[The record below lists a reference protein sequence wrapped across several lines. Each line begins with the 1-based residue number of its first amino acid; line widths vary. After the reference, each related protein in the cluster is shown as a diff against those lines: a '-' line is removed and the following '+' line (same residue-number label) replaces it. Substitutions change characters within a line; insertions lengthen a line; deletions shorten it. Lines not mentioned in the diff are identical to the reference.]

1 MSVPINFDSS
11 DVSITANLAATE
23 AYHFQAAHADT
34 PGLQWVSLPFGGA
47 ALKVVQGRGLGDI
60 RIDVDVQQ
68 SAGAAGLLY
77 YKDGSAPDD
86 SSDGTEIPWS
96 NGPNWS
102 GNNYTASWHTGEV
115 MDIDVDRYLWVKVG
129 IATNLF
135 NTSTARV
142 RFDYEQDLEV
152 SFSSG
157 TAGFMTWDSVSDV
170 IAYEVNITEGA
181 SLNAANW
188 VNTGKTDRRYRF
200 RDLNR
205 GTQYTFGV
213 RGRTALGVSVRS
225 SLTVYTPIASL
236 HNALFFKECVNYFED
251 GARVTEHGNAS
262 NVLRAV
268 ADNDYRTF
276 STKRDYDINIA
287 MNGQPTRVDAVFV
300 KCKGVTRHSGTPT
313 GGSGRGWTDV
323 DLPATVTNWEG
334 TAVST
339 TVAGFQHHLLL
350 LDAHFTA
357 TSVRMQFEGA
367 GVEVYEILLLEFGIS
382 IDANGDFTEINPDFV
397 DRSGEIHSAP
407 GGSLG
412 YGSPLSAARD
422 KWEIDYAVKVVP
434 GKTLLETPEE
444 FLYWRAENRNH
455 VHAME
460 PSRFPWRIFPATFV
474 GERVPVR
481 YRTDDKTGGE
491 ILSFRVAEQ

>member
-1 MSVPINFDSS
+1 MPVISFDSGN
-11 DVSITANLAATE
+11 VLIAANLAATA
-23 AYHFQAAHADT
+23 AYHFQAGHADT
-34 PGLQWVSLPFGGA
+34 PGLQRVSLPFGGT
-47 ALKVVQGRGLGDI
+47 ALKVVQGRGLGDL
-60 RIDVDVQQ
+60 RIDVNVQQ
-68 SAGAAGLLY
+68 SVGAAGLLY
-77 YKDGSAPDD
+77 YKDGSPPDTNT
-86 SSDGTEIPWS
+86 DGTEIPWS
-96 NGPNWS
+96 EGPHWS
-102 GNNYTASWHTGEV
+102 NNNYTARWHTGEV
-115 MDIDVDRYLWVKVG
+115 VDADIDRYFWIRPG
-129 IATNLF
+129 TATQL
-135 NTSTARV
+135 TTATARV

-157 TAGFMTWDSVSDV
+157 RAGFMTWGAVPDV
-170 IAYEVNITEGA
+170 ISYEVNITEGA

-188 VNTGKTDRRYRF
+188 VNTGKTDRRYSF
-200 RDLNR
+200 RGLNR

-213 RGRTALGVSVRS
+213 RPRTETLGVGVSS

-236 HNALFFKECVNYFED
+236 HNALFFKECVNYLEE
-251 GARVTEHGNAS
+251 GVRVTEHGNAA

-276 STKRDYDINIA
+276 ATETDYEINIA

-300 KCKGVTRHSGTPT
+300 KCKGVTRHSGIPT
-313 GGSGRGWTDV
+313 GGAGRGWTDV

-357 TSVRMQFEGA
+357 TSVRVRFEGA
-367 GVEVYEILLLEFGIS
+367 GVEVYEILLLEFGIE

-412 YGSPLSAARD
+412 YGAPIGTERN
-422 KWEIDYAVKVVP
+422 KWEVAYTVRVVP

-444 FLYWRAENRNH
+444 FLYWRSNHRNH
-455 VHAME
+455 VFCME

-491 ILSFRVAEQ
+491 ILTFSVSEQ

>member
-1 MSVPINFDSS
+1 MPVQFDSGN
-11 DVSITANLAATE
+11 VSIAANLSATE
-23 AYHFQAAHADT
+23 AYHFQAAHVAT
-34 PGLQWVSLPFGGA
+34 PGLSLVTLPFGGS
-47 ALKVVQGRGLGDI
+47 ALLVTQGGGLGDL
-60 RIDVDVQQ
+60 RIDVNVQQ
-68 SAGAAGLLY
+68 SAGAAGVLY
-77 YKDGSAPDD
+77 YKDGSPPDTNT
-86 SSDGTEIPWS
+86 DGTEITWL

-102 GNNYTASWHTGEV
+102 GNNYTASWHTGV
-115 MDIDVDRYLWVKVG
+115 GVDRYFWIRPG
-129 IATNLF
+129 TATHL
-135 NTSTARV
+135 TTATARV

-157 TAGFMTWDSVSDV
+157 RAGFMTWDAVPDV

-188 VNTGKTDRRYRF
+188 VNTGKTDRRYSF

-276 STKRDYDINIA
+276 STKTDYDINIA
-287 MNGQPTRVDAVFV
+287 RNGQPTRVDAVFV

-313 GGSGRGWTDV
+313 GGAGRGWTDV

-367 GVEVYEILLLEFGIS
+367 GVEVYEVMLLEFGIS
-382 IDANGDFTEINPDFV
+382 IDANGDLLDMNPDFV
-397 DRSGEIHSAP
+397 DREGVVRTDP
-407 GGSLG
+407 GGSIV
-412 YGSPLSAARD
+412 YNSPIGEERD
-422 KWEIDYAVKVVP
+422 KWEIQYAVKVKP
-434 GKTLLETPEE
+434 GKTILQTPEE
-444 FLYWRAENRNH
+444 FLYWQMENRNC
-455 VHAME
+455 VHAVE
-460 PSRFPWRIFPATFV
+460 PSRHPAQIFPAV
-474 GERVPVR
+474 LRRNRVPVR
-481 YRTDDKTGGE
+481 YRTDDKTGGQ
-491 ILSFRVAEQ
+491 IISFTVAEA